1 MLEDLTISSIDVGH
15 PGKAHDA
22 HVFQT
27 SDLWVPSGG
36 CVERIIAKSEYHIL
50 GDGAYPTK
58 SYLLKP
64 FRDDG
69 ALTPSQLRFNRAH
82 ASCRSSV
89 ERGIGHLKGR
99 FWCLHFLDVRLP
111 NKAKKIIA
119 TYCALHN
126 FAIKHRDILEDED
139 NEDNNGRGDENLNDV
154 DVLYGVDDTGID
166 KRQAIM
172 RSLTQ

>member
-1 MLEDLTISSIDVGH
+1 MEG
-15 PGKAHDA
+15 
-22 HVFQT
+22 
-27 SDLWVPSGG
+27 
-36 CVERIIAKSEYHIL
+36 IIAKPEYHIL

-69 ALTPSQLRFNRAH
+69 ALTPSQLKFNRTH

-89 ERGIGHLKGR
+89 ERGIGRLKGHFR
-99 FWCLHFLDVRLP
+99 CLHFLDVRSP

-119 TYCALHN
+119 TCCALHN
-126 FAIKHRDILEDED
+126 FAIKHRDILEEEV
-139 NEDNNGRGDENLNDV
+139 NEDNDGRGAENLSDV

-166 KRQAIM
+166 KRQSIM
-172 RSLTQ
+172 RTLAQ